1 MIKERMIKMRIFRLP
16 ALLCTLFL
24 AACSSY
30 SDLPPGT
37 VKKIHDVSPILEKET
52 ITVSPLLA
60 EERPGAEYRLGP
72 SDVLYV
78 NVNGR
83 PEMGSPVLSGS
94 GKVLGSR
101 VDGRGMIHLPLVGSV
116 EVAGLTI
123 GEVQER
129 LQERYARF
137 LNNPWVVV
145 EIAEYRSQPLYLL
158 GQFRSAGAFYLERP
172 MTLLQGLALGGGLT
186 DAANLNSARLLR
198 GGKTLPVDIREL
210 IEGGDTRQDIWL
222 KPGDTIFVPD
232 DRNQNVFVFGA
243 VTKPGPVPM
252 PNGRLSL
259 PQALAGA
266 GLGEIRGNLEYVRII
281 RSLSVTRGELL
292 VVDVKETLK
301 GDSLPFPLEEGDI
314 VYVPRSAVGN
324 WNEAL
329 KELLPTL
336 QAFSAILQPFVQ
348 IEVLTDED

>member
-1 MIKERMIKMRIFRLP
+1 
-16 ALLCTLFL
+16 
-24 AACSSY
+24 
-30 SDLPPGT
+30 
-37 VKKIHDVSPILEKET
+37 
-52 ITVSPLLA
+52 
-60 EERPGAEYRLGP
+60 
-72 SDVLYV
+72 
-78 NVNGR
+78 
-83 PEMGSPVLSGS
+83 
-94 GKVLGSR
+94 
-101 VDGRGMIHLPLVGSV
+101 
-116 EVAGLTI
+116 
-123 GEVQER
+123 
-129 LQERYARF
+129 
-137 LNNPWVVV
+137 
-145 EIAEYRSQPLYLL
+145 
-158 GQFRSAGAFYLERP
+158 
-172 MTLLQGLALGGGLT
+172 
-186 DAANLNSARLLR
+186 
-198 GGKTLPVDIREL
+198 
-210 IEGGDTRQDIWL
+210 
-222 KPGDTIFVPD
+222 
-232 DRNQNVFVFGA
+232 
-243 VTKPGPVPM
+243 M

>member
-1 MIKERMIKMRIFRLP
+1 MRIFRLP
-16 ALLCTLFL
+16 VLLCVLFL
-24 AACSSY
+24 AACASY

-37 VKKIHDVSPILEKET
+37 VKKVSDVSPVLERKT
-52 ITVSPLLA
+52 LAISPLLA
-60 EERPGAEYRLGP
+60 GERPEAEYRLGP
-72 SDVLYV
+72 ADVLYI

-101 VDGRGMIHLPLVGSV
+101 VDGKGMIHLPLVGSV
-116 EVAGLTI
+116 ELAGLTI
-123 GEVQER
+123 GEAQER
-129 LQERYARF
+129 LQGRYARF
-137 LNNPWVVV
+137 LHTPWVVV

-158 GQFRSAGAFYLERP
+158 GQFKTAGAFYLERP

-198 GGKTLPVDIREL
+198 DGRTLPVDIREL
-210 IEGGDTRQDIWL
+210 LEGGDIRRDIWL

-243 VTKPGPVPM
+243 VTRPGPVSM

-259 PQALAGA
+259 PQAMAAA

-301 GDSLPFPLEEGDI
+301 GERLPFPLEEGDI

-348 IEVLTDED
+348 IEVLTDDD